1 MHDIRSK
8 NSLRPTDVIV
18 RKSGANY
25 GSASI
30 SGGSWTGS
38 SSSSGV
44 SSKSTSLASSAYTSG
59 ISNISNLSGY
69 STASG
74 KL

>member
-1 MHDIRSK
+1 MHDIRCK
-8 NSLRPTDVIV
+8 NSLRGTDVIV

-25 GSASI
+25 GSNSV

-38 SSSSGV
+38 TSSSSGV
-44 SSKSTSLASSAYTSG
+44 SSMSLSVPSSAYASG

-74 KL
+74 E